1 MAETRK
7 EIEEALRG
15 SFLFPLLGPSE
26 RDRFIAAA
34 HARCWRAGAS
44 IFVQDDPGTSM
55 MLVRTGTVRIGYPT
69 PEGRTFLLAE
79 LGPGSV
85 FGEIALLDGGPRSA
99 DATAATDCTPLGLR
113 AARLPA
119 AARAQLEA
127 RRGGAARH
135 LRPAAQCGRP
145 HRRPRLLR
153 PARTSRQDADRP
165 RPARPGRPVPGQR
178 HPGRARRHGRRQPRG
193 GEPLP
198 QEVAEGRSR
207 RPWPTAA
214 SSSRPRG
221 PGRGRRALK
230 PCRHCSQMQ
239 SSLREPALASGCGR
253 LSDGSGEAVAPLRS
267 SSHDARA
274 LTASTCRRRSVV

>member
-34 HARCWRAGAS
+34 HARTWRAGAS

-79 LGPGSV
+79 LGPGL
-85 FGEIALLDGGPRSA
+85 GLRRDRAPRRRPALRRRHRRHRLHA
-99 DATAATDCTPLGLR
+99 LGLR

-127 RRGGAARH
+127 RRGGAPRH
-135 LRPAAQCGRP
+135 LRPPAQRRRP

-153 PARTSRQDADRP
+153 PARPPRQDADRP
-165 RPARPGRPVPGQR
+165 RPARPGRPLARSATP
-178 HPGRARRHGRRQPRG
+178 RARSPPWSAAAARR
-193 GEPLP
+193 
-198 QEVAEGRSR
+198 
-207 RPWPTAA
+207 
-214 SSSRPRG
+214 
-221 PGRGRRALK
+221 
-230 PCRHCSQMQ
+230 
-239 SSLREPALASGCGR
+239 
-253 LSDGSGEAVAPLRS
+253 
-267 SSHDARA
+267 
-274 LTASTCRRRSVV
+274 